1 MAVRDS
7 SKDKLKSNAVLK
19 EQLEVKCMLED
30 CDNTL
35 SIYDGPGSNSLC
47 REHQL
52 ECVEYG
58 GMGKADRP
66 WTFYRTMECAK
77 CGYNPTEDPEF
88 DDIEDEYHRL
98 RVMRA
103 IMHGDHI
110 HLKSQGGANT
120 KDNIQTL
127 CVKCHMIKT
136 YREKDYLGNRTT
148 QDG

>member
-1 MAVRDS
+1 MAIRNP

-19 EQLEVKCMLED
+19 EQLSKPCMLED
-30 CDNTL
+30 CDNTI
-35 SIYDGPGSNSLC
+35 SIYDGPGSNVLC
-47 REHQL
+47 RDHQL

-58 GMGKADRP
+58 GMGKPERP

-77 CGYNPTEDPEF
+77 CGYNPTADPQF
-88 DDIEDEYHRL
+88 DEIEDEYHRL

-120 KDNIQTL
+120 ADNIQTL

-136 YREKDYLGNRTT
+136 YKDKDYLGTK
-148 QDG
+148 Q

>member
-1 MAVRDS
+1 MAIRDFN
-7 SKDKLKSNAVLK
+7 KDKPKSDK
-19 EQLEVKCMLED
+19 IIREQVDKKCMLED
-30 CDNTL
+30 CENTV
-35 SIYDGPGSNSLC
+35 SIYEGPGSNVLC

-58 GMGKADRP
+58 GMGKPERP

-77 CGYNPTEDPEF
+77 CGYNPTDDPQFEE
-88 DDIEDEYHRL
+88 IEDEYHRL

-136 YREKDYLGNRTT
+136 YKDKDYLGAKQSN
-148 QDG
+148 

>member
-1 MAVRDS
+1 MAIRNP
-7 SKDKLKSNAVLK
+7 SKDKLKSNSVLK
-19 EQLEVKCMLED
+19 EQLSKPCMLED
-30 CDNTL
+30 CDNTI
-35 SIYDGPGSNSLC
+35 SIYDGPGSNVLC
-47 REHQL
+47 RDHQL

-58 GMGKADRP
+58 GMGKPERP

-77 CGYNPTEDPEF
+77 CGYNPTEDPQFEE
-88 DDIEDEYHRL
+88 IEDEYHRL

-136 YREKDYLGNRTT
+136 YRDKDYLGVK
-148 QDG
+148 QKS

>member
-1 MAVRDS
+1 MAIRDFN
-7 SKDKLKSNAVLK
+7 KDKPKSDK
-19 EQLEVKCMLED
+19 IIREQVDKKCMLED
-30 CDNTL
+30 CENTV
-35 SIYDGPGSNSLC
+35 SIYEGPGSNVLC

-58 GMGKADRP
+58 GMGKPERP

-77 CGYNPTEDPEF
+77 CGYNPTEDPQF
-88 DDIEDEYHRL
+88 DEIEDEFHRL

-136 YREKDYLGNRTT
+136 YKDKDYLGAKQSN
-148 QDG
+148 

>member
-1 MAVRDS
+1 MAVRNPN
-7 SKDKLKSNAVLK
+7 KDKLKSNAVLK

-58 GMGKADRP
+58 GMGKPERP
-66 WTFYRTMECAK
+66 WTFYRTMVCAK
-77 CGYNPTEDPEF
+77 CGYNPTEDSQFEE
-88 DDIEDEYHRL
+88 IEDEYHRL

-120 KDNIQTL
+120 ADNIQTL

-136 YREKDYLGNRTT
+136 YKEKDYLGTK
-148 QDG
+148 Q

>member
-1 MAVRDS
+1 MAVRNP

-58 GMGKADRP
+58 GMGKPERP
-66 WTFYRTMECAK
+66 WTFYRTMVCAK
-77 CGYNPTEDPEF
+77 CGYNPTEDSQFEE
-88 DDIEDEYHRL
+88 IEAEYHRL

-110 HLKSQGGANT
+110 HLKSRGGANT
-120 KDNIQTL
+120 ADNIQTL

-136 YREKDYLGNRTT
+136 YKEKDYLGKK
-148 QDG
+148 Q